1 MNKQGKYYKAV
12 SIGDIQALRRIT
24 LHDELALT
32 GSEISINELPPG
44 ASIPFVHAHKRNEEV
59 YIIVK
64 GKGRFYVDGDEF
76 EIAEG
81 SVVRVDPIG
90 ERCLTADSQ
99 SPLRYICVQA
109 EAKSLVQFTK
119 DDGILTQARPSWLK

>member
-1 MNKQGKYYKAV
+1 MNRTGNNYKTV
-12 SIGDIQALRRIT
+12 SIGDIQALRRVT

-32 GSEISINELPPG
+32 GSEISMNELPPG

-76 EIAEG
+76 EIGEG
-81 SVVRVDPIG
+81 SVIRVDPAG

-99 SPLRYICVQA
+99 SPLRYICIQT
-109 EAKSLVQFTK
+109 EAKSLVQSTK
-119 DDGILTQARPSWLK
+119 DDGVLTQAKASWLK